1 MTEYTIENMKPI
13 GKYIMIK
20 QIKEE
25 IKTDSGLILS
35 ASDASDI
42 RYKKGKVVV
51 PGTDV
56 TVINSGD
63 VIFYDS
69 RAGYTMIIKEEQ
81 YTVISERDVVVVV

>member
-1 MTEYTIENMKPI
+1 MKPI

-35 ASDASDI
+35 AADASDI
-42 RYKKGKVVV
+42 RYKKGKVVA

-56 TVINSGD
+56 TVIAADD